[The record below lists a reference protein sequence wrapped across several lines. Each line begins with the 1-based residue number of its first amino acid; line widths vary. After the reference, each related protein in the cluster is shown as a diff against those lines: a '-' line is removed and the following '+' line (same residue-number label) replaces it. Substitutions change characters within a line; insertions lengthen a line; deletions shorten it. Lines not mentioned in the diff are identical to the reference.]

1 MWLHRKNEYEWKYI
15 GAWLESFSQD
25 FCSKVKSLI
34 PDCELET
41 VFVPFSTY
49 STPLEMIQ
57 ESLKIRNSIPALIDV
72 NDKKQNEKRVAR
84 IEELETI
91 REQNI
96 RNLESEA
103 LEFCVYINST
113 DEFRK
118 IRL

>member
-1 MWLHRKNEYEWKYI
+1 M
-15 GAWLESFSQD
+15 
-25 FCSKVKSLI
+25 I

-49 STPLEMIQ
+49 STHLDMIQ
-57 ESLKIRNSIPALIDV
+57 ESLRMRNSIPALIDV
-72 NDKKQNEKRVAR
+72 NDKKQNEKRAAR

-96 RNLESEA
+96 RNLESDA
-103 LEFCVYINST
+103 LEFSVYINST
-113 DEFRK
+113 DEFRT

>member
-1 MWLHRKNEYEWKYI
+1 MWLHRKSEYEWKYI

-25 FCSKVKSLI
+25 FFSKVKSLI
-34 PDCELET
+34 PDCELES
-41 VFVPFSTY
+41 VFVLFSPY
-49 STPLEMIQ
+49 SKTIEMIQ

-72 NDKKQNEKRVAR
+72 NDKKQNEKRAAR
-84 IEELETI
+84 IEELEMI

>member
-34 PDCELET
+34 PDCELES
-41 VFVPFSTY
+41 VFVPFSPY
-49 STPLEMIQ
+49 YKSLEMIQ
-57 ESLKIRNSIPALIDV
+57 DSLKIRNSIPAVIDV
-72 NDKKQNEKRVAR
+72 NDKKQNEKRAAR

-96 RNLESEA
+96 RNLESDA

-113 DEFRK
+113 DEFK
-118 IRL
+118 RLYP